1 MSTQRV
7 EWVLVVRY
15 GKSAH
20 RATYGRLDGGKY
32 TKDYVQLYRNRK
44 FLDDLETA
52 FPKLK
57 NNGVAKITY
66 KWPSGFG
73 KGKLFRRSADRPH
86 LAWDTNSAPLPW
98 RMNEQ
103 PTESSVET
111 IRGNPSRS
119 DEAGA
124 DSEHDR
130 LSVSGF
136 GQPFLIAVKL
146 REEVDTLHLRVL
158 VENPDNAFAWT
169 DLKNAPIQI
178 RELAAATSAKTAL
191 GWRFFTAGYSTEL
204 FFDPEIKS
212 EPWSDT
218 PAPFVESPRADH
230 GATTDAPD
238 EGASAVQIAAGDQ
251 EPLSSVA
258 TSAPKLPTDIVFS
271 VVLVDPPKP
280 KPKPKTGGGTGKGSS
295 AKKVDYKQKAHAN
308 DAVGT
313 LGEDFAVAYERWRL
327 RKHPELAKKLRHVS
341 KEDDTLGYDI
351 ESFELDGTP
360 RFVEVK
366 GTLGPMETRFF
377 LSAAE
382 LACAEA
388 KGEQYVLLRAAHLA
402 DNPKCC
408 EIRFPFAGKLDLT
421 TATYSVGFMV
431 ELPVKPHT

>member
-1 MSTQRV
+1 M
-7 EWVLVVRY
+7 VRY

-32 TKDYVQLYRNRK
+32 TKDYVQLYRNHR
-44 FLDDLETA
+44 FLDDLEAA
-52 FPKLK
+52 FPRLK
-57 NNGVAKITY
+57 DNGVAKITY

-73 KGKLFRRSADRPH
+73 EGKLFRRSADRPH
-86 LAWDTNSAPLPW
+86 LAWDTNNAPLPW
-98 RMNEQ
+98 RMKRQ

-146 REEVDTLHLRVL
+146 QGEVDTLHLRVL
-158 VENPDNAFAWT
+158 VENPDDAFVWT
-169 DLKNAPIQI
+169 DLKNAPIQV
-178 RELAAATSAKTAL
+178 RELAAATSARTAL
-191 GWRFFTAGYSTEL
+191 AWRFFTAGETPEV
-204 FFDPEIKS
+204 FFDPDIKS
-212 EPWSDT
+212 KPWSNP
-218 PAPFVESPRADH
+218 PAPFVESPTADH
-230 GATTDAPD
+230 GASTVAPD
-238 EGASAVQIAAGDQ
+238 EGAPAAQPAAGD
-251 EPLSSVA
+251 EESHP
-258 TSAPKLPTDIVFS
+258 SAAKSGPELPTDIDFSLVF
-271 VVLVDPPKP
+271 VNPPKP
-280 KPKPKTGGGTGKGSS
+280 KPQTSAGTRKGSGP
-295 AKKVDYKQKAHAN
+295 KKFNHKQKAHAN

-327 RKHPELAKKLRHVS
+327 REHPELVKKIRHVS

-402 DNPKCC
+402 DDPKCC
-408 EIRFPFAGKLDLT
+408 EVRFPFAGKLDLI
-421 TATYSVGFMV
+421 TATYSVGFSA
-431 ELPVKPHT
+431 ELLA